1 MVKFVINIPEEI
13 VENFVSLED
22 SALPENPSQGDVLN
36 KLIGFIA
43 KGDIMEKAAKGE
55 CVVLDA
61 MFDPNCDEQTKKLQE
76 VVLRDLFMASI
87 ASSIEEKK
95 KNGGLQTADVN

>member
-1 MVKFVINIPEEI
+1 MVKFVINIPEEM
-13 VENFVSLED
+13 VEKFASLED
-22 SALPENPSQGDVLN
+22 SLLPDNPSQGDVLN

-55 CVVLDA
+55 DIVLDA
-61 MFDPNCDEQTKKLQE
+61 MFGPNCDEQTKKLQE
-76 VVLRDLFMASI
+76 MVLRALLMASI

-95 KNGGLQTADVN
+95 NGGAVNS